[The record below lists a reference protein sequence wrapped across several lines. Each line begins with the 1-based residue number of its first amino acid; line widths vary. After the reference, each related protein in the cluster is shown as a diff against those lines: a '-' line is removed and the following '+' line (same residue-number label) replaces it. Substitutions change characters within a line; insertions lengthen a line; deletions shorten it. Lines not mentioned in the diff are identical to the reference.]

1 MGPLRQ
7 AALKKRLIARTLRYA
22 VDHLEFYRRALG
34 EWRPGLQL
42 ADFPVVDKACM
53 DAQFEQFTNFSEFPE
68 IAFTTGGTTRAP
80 SATLQT
86 RSEIDRMISYAYDFR
101 VGEPYPQSAIDRFT
115 LHVGGAGQLPVGPR
129 GAPLLSLPL
138 AQAGQAELIGRILDQ
153 GLLVKGRRRRV
164 GTLLAPARELKLL
177 TRVLRQGKGSSRRH
191 ALDKVLVY
199 SDHVT
204 LPWRKCFK
212 EFWGPDITPLYGL
225 SEFNYAVSKC
235 CPVCSHHHFPAYV
248 YQEVL
253 TPDRRRVIDGGDG
266 VLVLTSLYPFVRG
279 HPHIRYWTGDVVR
292 IGPWCEVAQDRG
304 IRFLGRLQHCKV
316 VEAGGQWECIL
327 SAIDILE
334 ACEMVDGLA
343 FEEAWSDQSV
353 VTPSRTHR
361 LAVAGPVVRI
371 NTGTPEPESPV
382 TLEIGVQDE
391 HTDAMRGSPLADHL
405 VAAIRS
411 VSPRASAALDS
422 QRLNLDIQAVPA
434 RVLLASRGYQPLA

>member
-1 MGPLRQ
+1 MGRLRQ
-7 AALKKRLIARTLRYA
+7 AALKHRLIARTLRYA
-22 VDHLEFYRRALG
+22 VNHLEFYRRAVG

-42 ADFPVVDKACM
+42 ADFPVVDKDCM

-80 SATLQT
+80 SVTLQT
-86 RSEIDRMISYAYDFR
+86 RSEMDRMISYAYDFR

-129 GAPLLSLPL
+129 GTPLLSLPL
-138 AQAGQAELIGRILDQ
+138 AKKGQAELLGKILDQ
-153 GLLVKGRRRRV
+153 GLLVKGRRRSV

-177 TRVLRQGKGSSRRH
+177 TRILGQGKASGSRYE
-191 ALDKVLVY
+191 LDKVLVY

-204 LPWRKCFK
+204 LPWRKCLK

-235 CPVCSHHHFPAYV
+235 CPVCGHYHFPAYV
-248 YQEVL
+248 YPEVV
-253 TPDRRRVIDGGDG
+253 TPDRRRVIDDGDG

-292 IGPWCEVAQDRG
+292 IGPLCEVAHDRG

-327 SAIDILE
+327 SAIDVLE

-353 VTPSRTHR
+353 VTPSRTHQ
-361 LAVAGPVVRI
+361 LALAGPVVRI
-371 NTGTPEPESPV
+371 HTGTPEPESPV
-382 TLEIGVQDE
+382 TLEVGVQDE
-391 HTDAMRGSPLADHL
+391 PAGTMRDSPLADNL
-405 VAAIRS
+405 LAAVRS
-411 VSPRASAALDS
+411 VSPHASAALDS
-422 QRLNLDIQAVPA
+422 RRLKLDIQAVPA
-434 RVLLASRGYQPLA
+434 EVLLASRGYQPLS